1 MNKLQKLGANDRGS
15 INTLLIPLIITIIL
29 LIATASFAVWA
40 FMERADYKNNVEG
53 KVKTAVGVAIKE
65 TETRK
70 DNEFQEREKQ
80 PLTNYQGP
88 SAFGSVLIK
97 YPKSWSAYVDES
109 GRSSSPV
116 DGYFHPTTVPGIQSG
131 TAYALRLQVVERSF
145 SDEVKSFDNAVK
157 QGKVRSQAYAPV
169 NVKNVVGVRIEGEI
183 IPKQQGI
190 MVLLPLRDKTVKIY
204 TQSNQFF
211 NDFNTNI
218 LPNFSF
224 TP

>member
-1 MNKLQKLGANDRGS
+1 MNKLHKLTASQAGTVNA
-15 INTLLIPLIITIIL
+15 LLIPLVVSIIL

-40 FMERADYKNNVEG
+40 YMERTDYKNNVEA
-53 KVKTAVGVAIKE
+53 KVKTAVGVAVKE

-70 DNEFQEREKQ
+70 DNEFQEKEKQ

-88 SAFGSVLIK
+88 SAFGSILVK

-109 GRSSSPV
+109 GRGSAPV
-116 DGYFHPTTVPGIQSG
+116 DGYFHPTTVPGTQSG
-131 TAYALRLQVVERSF
+131 ATYALRIQVVERSF
-145 SDEVKSFDNAVK
+145 SDEVKSFDSAVK
-157 QGKVRSQAYAPV
+157 QGKVRSQAYAPA

-183 IPKQQGI
+183 APKQQGI
-190 MVLLPLRDKTVKIY
+190 IVLLPLRDKTVKLY

-211 NDFNTNI
+211 NDFNAHI
-218 LPNFSF
+218 LPNFTF